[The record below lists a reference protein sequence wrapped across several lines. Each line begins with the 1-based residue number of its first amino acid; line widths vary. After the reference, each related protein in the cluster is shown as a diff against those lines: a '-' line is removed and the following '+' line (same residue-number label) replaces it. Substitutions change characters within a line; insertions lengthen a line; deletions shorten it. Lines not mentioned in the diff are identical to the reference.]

1 MISGS
6 NYGTS
11 DETTDTLS
19 SDRYHIMIY
28 MLRGSQFVQF
38 WLLSKE
44 TKVQPYLTPIHHW

>member
-1 MISGS
+1 MSLTQNIKKKAVEIRCKSMISGS

-38 WLLSKE
+38 
-44 TKVQPYLTPIHHW
+44 